1 MMVLLGISDNLL
13 FFNSSLLLIYVIR
26 AIFQVI
32 LKYKQIS
39 EIWLRKLSELSSPK
53 YFIHPGEVYTQRT
66 VV

>member
-1 MMVLLGISDNLL
+1 MVLLGISDNLL

-39 EIWLRKLSELSSPK
+39 EIWLRKLSEMSSPK
-53 YFIHPGEVYTQRT
+53 CLIEPGKVYTQGT